1 MSADA
6 TERTQRTPEQLRSDL
21 EAQRAQVGDTVAELA
36 DRADV
41 PARVRA
47 RREETTEQVKAQ
59 VARGRGALAEKAPAV
74 DRAIDERPGM
84 LAGGGALLLGFLL
97 LRRRRRARRAARTE

>member
-6 TERTQRTPEQLRSDL
+6 RRTPEQLRSDL

-47 RREETTEQVKAQ
+47 RREETTEQIKAQ
-59 VARGRGALAEKAPAV
+59 VVRGRGVLAEKAPAV

-84 LAGGGALLLGFLL
+84 LAGGGALVLGFLL
-97 LRRRRRARRAARTE
+97 LRRRRRARRARRAAARTD

>member
-6 TERTQRTPEQLRSDL
+6 TQRTPEELRRDL

-47 RREETTEQVKAQ
+47 RREETTQQVKAQ
-59 VARGRGALAEKAPAV
+59 VARGRGMLAEKAPGV

-84 LAGGGALLLGFLL
+84 LAGGGALMLGFLL
-97 LRRRRRARRAARTE
+97 LRRRRRARRAARTDRD